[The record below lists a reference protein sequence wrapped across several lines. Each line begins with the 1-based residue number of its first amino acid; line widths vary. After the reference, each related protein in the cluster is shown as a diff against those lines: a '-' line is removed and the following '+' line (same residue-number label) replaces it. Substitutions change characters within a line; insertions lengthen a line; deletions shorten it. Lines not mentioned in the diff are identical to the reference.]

1 MDGEAADDRYGARGR
16 DESEWERLDRNLN
29 ELLQE
34 LRVALPGVQVLFAFL
49 LTVPFAQRFVD
60 LSDFQRDAYFVVLV
74 LTAISTVL
82 LIAPTA
88 YHRVLFRAGR
98 KREIVAYANRVV
110 ILGLATLGLAMVTAV
125 ALIAHIVFGEIAAI
139 VSGGLALA
147 LVGVMWWLIPFAA
160 RRGQARASA
169 SGPPRSPTPKTEKV
183 T

>member
-1 MDGEAADDRYGARGR
+1 MDDEDPDGPDGPRRR

-49 LTVPFAQRFVD
+49 LTVPFAQRFTD
-60 LSDFQRDAYFVVLV
+60 LSDFQRSAYFTVLA

-88 YHRVLFRAGR
+88 YHRLLFRAGR
-98 KREIVAYANRVV
+98 RREIVAFANRVV
-110 ILGLATLGLAMVTAV
+110 IVGLATLGLAMVTAV

-139 VSGGLALA
+139 ISGGVALA
-147 LVGVMWWLIPFAA
+147 LVGVMWWLLPFAA
-160 RRGQARASA
+160 RRGLPSPGASPAPRTATPRA
-169 SGPPRSPTPKTEKV
+169 GKV